1 MTTMTATSAR
11 ATGMSKDEKFVI
23 FASSLGLAV
32 DLVLL
37 DLNLHGLKGVL
48 GVLRLRTAYPLS

>member
-1 MTTMTATSAR
+1 
-11 ATGMSKDEKFVI
+11 MSKDEKFVI

-48 GVLRLRTAYPLS
+48 GVLRLRTAYPLSYSVR